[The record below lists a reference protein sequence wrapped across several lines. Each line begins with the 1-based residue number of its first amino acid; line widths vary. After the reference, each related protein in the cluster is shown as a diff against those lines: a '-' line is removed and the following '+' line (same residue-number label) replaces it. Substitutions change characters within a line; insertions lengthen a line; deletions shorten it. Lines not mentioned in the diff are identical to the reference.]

1 MGIIALSELKRR
13 GFTAAGVGNRCCSI
27 NNLAKNRQFFD
38 GKRKNNALSVEKLTI
53 FAA

>member
-1 MGIIALSELKRR
+1 MMSPHSLNRR
-13 GFTAAGVGNRCCSI
+13 EFAAAGVGNRCCSI